1 MQDFEVIK
9 SEEYVL
15 HYSKHQKTLLLYS
28 ILENWTLKCVDIAL
42 HAHTSGDIE
51 SGGKN
56 GKIVENKIY

>member
-1 MQDFEVIK
+1 MYI
-9 SEEYVL
+9 L

-28 ILENWTLKCVDIAL
+28 IFENWTLKCVDIAL

-56 GKIVENKIY
+56 GKIVENTIY